1 MVIYIEN
8 LKEKI
13 IQKFKLIVKRIIKV
27 IIIKLTPIILIC
39 FLVLLFL
46 SSFIYFITVDD
57 GTYKENDWSNTGFV
71 VSEIASN
78 KATIDNI
85 VAYNNGYKLNID
97 LDEAVDEIIQKLK
110 EENGVLDNYISNKN
124 IKEYLKAFIRAELI
138 TQYPDLRNANKI
150 GKEVEDNEVQGCI
163 QIHRATANFINGETT
178 LLTYIDYNTFNSY
191 ISNGNDIV
199 TNHFSLDTNGNL
211 VIAGWTR
218 VTTNI
223 ESNIPNVQNIKN
235 QIEYSLTTNSIDYK
249 SLLKKYTMPFDFLWA
264 LTVMGEDEDFAYN
277 VAQLALDSKI
287 IITVQDNLTTVTTD
301 IVEEYDTQEKIEKN
315 AWIKATVDN
324 ISYSKQIAKDSES
337 NPVYYYT
344 KTNIKDETCKTNIDI
359 TYADTWLIEYTN
371 QYSNVIPGESK
382 NEDLTTINDTDYKLK
397 ESSTLDWDAD
407 ISSELYHFKVEQCG
421 GLSNY
426 LLKLATE
433 SVSGSIGTINYQKYE
448 RTLNQKTTTT
458 ITTSYNTYTKGTP
471 VVNEKTDKNSSEDNF
486 VTLFIDFDKA
496 NKNISSAPEWFFEML
511 EASPKASDMIDIVK
525 YLLYKATGNDY
536 GVTELD
542 LSIYDS
548 SNFNSISIS
557 GQNLLKEYIRY
568 WEHSTPP
575 PTNVDGTKY
584 IIETDGLGHTIVGYG
599 VDIENSGYKQL
610 FIDAGYPTM
619 VGGEVDIDFVDTIEE
634 KIIGN
639 ALTQIKSMTSE
650 LNLTDYQIN
659 ALVSRA
665 YNCGI
670 SGSISVLRGSPNLN
684 FIDACKKYWNQDT
697 DNKFEKKDN
706 NADFSH
712 SLYIQYMCK
721 PVTSE
726 ANYIAELERRR
737 KSEWIL
743 FQTGYYNI
751 LDKWHS
757 STSDIL
763 QAADEVH
770 QYQITWTY
778 SVGGDLY
785 WNNIEK
791 SLNNP
796 NKVTCCATYVSCVV
810 YKSGYFTEAQM
821 NQFRNYNYC
830 PELYNDLV
838 NAGWQVIS
846 SYNELEP
853 GDIVF
858 MNYNNGGA
866 TYDHV
871 QIYAGN
877 DTWYNAGSTG
887 AIQRASP
894 YSQGNWAKTNFYV
907 ALRPN

>member
-1 MVIYIEN
+1 
-8 LKEKI
+8 
-13 IQKFKLIVKRIIKV
+13 
-27 IIIKLTPIILIC
+27 
-39 FLVLLFL
+39 
-46 SSFIYFITVDD
+46 
-57 GTYKENDWSNTGFV
+57 
-71 VSEIASN
+71 
-78 KATIDNI
+78 
-85 VAYNNGYKLNID
+85 
-97 LDEAVDEIIQKLK
+97 
-110 EENGVLDNYISNKN
+110 
-124 IKEYLKAFIRAELI
+124 
-138 TQYPDLRNANKI
+138 
-150 GKEVEDNEVQGCI
+150 
-163 QIHRATANFINGETT
+163 
-178 LLTYIDYNTFNSY
+178 
-191 ISNGNDIV
+191 
-199 TNHFSLDTNGNL
+199 
-211 VIAGWTR
+211 
-218 VTTNI
+218 
-223 ESNIPNVQNIKN
+223 
-235 QIEYSLTTNSIDYK
+235 
-249 SLLKKYTMPFDFLWA
+249 
-264 LTVMGEDEDFAYN
+264 
-277 VAQLALDSKI
+277 
-287 IITVQDNLTTVTTD
+287 
-301 IVEEYDTQEKIEKN
+301 
-315 AWIKATVDN
+315 
-324 ISYSKQIAKDSES
+324 
-337 NPVYYYT
+337 
-344 KTNIKDETCKTNIDI
+344 
-359 TYADTWLIEYTN
+359 
-371 QYSNVIPGESK
+371 
-382 NEDLTTINDTDYKLK
+382 
-397 ESSTLDWDAD
+397 
-407 ISSELYHFKVEQCG
+407 
-421 GLSNY
+421 
-426 LLKLATE
+426 
-433 SVSGSIGTINYQKYE
+433 
-448 RTLNQKTTTT
+448 
-458 ITTSYNTYTKGTP
+458 
-471 VVNEKTDKNSSEDNF
+471 
-486 VTLFIDFDKA
+486 
-496 NKNISSAPEWFFEML
+496 
-511 EASPKASDMIDIVK
+511 
-525 YLLYKATGNDY
+525 
-536 GVTELD
+536 
-542 LSIYDS
+542 
-548 SNFNSISIS
+548 
-557 GQNLLKEYIRY
+557 
-568 WEHSTPP
+568 
-575 PTNVDGTKY
+575 
-584 IIETDGLGHTIVGYG
+584 
-599 VDIENSGYKQL
+599 
-610 FIDAGYPTM
+610 M

-659 ALVSRA
+659 ALASRA